1 MSKEVDENLIEVE
14 KVESKRQW
22 LKKRSTEM
30 ERAGNEK
37 VRVEGRD
44 DGLVFR

>member
-1 MSKEVDENLIEVE
+1 MHCKKKVSKEVDEHLIEVE

-30 ERAGNEK
+30 ERVRNEE
-37 VRVEGRD
+37 VRV
-44 DGLVFR
+44 

>member
-1 MSKEVDENLIEVE
+1 MSKEVDENLIE
-14 KVESKRQW
+14 VESKRQW

-30 ERAGNEK
+30 ERVGNEK